1 MRNAAR
7 HLTLGTLLT
16 AIIWSPSLQLIAH
29 GQASTGAPSAAAP
42 GRSDQDLKGAWTA
55 AVASGLPD
63 FVSALKGT
71 PGCLGVEAARTQS
84 GKNVVFAWFE
94 NKQAV
99 LNWYYSDVH
108 QQLIKGFSNGHRR
121 PGGPLADVPAEGP
134 VLAIASITIPTAPAN
149 GDLRAATVQIA
160 IELYTPLPGGIAA
173 GGRFAPSAVKVPGLI
188 EVPRTNSGGHN

>member
-16 AIIWSPSLQLIAH
+16 AIIWSPSLLLVAH
-29 GQASTGAPSAAAP
+29 SQAQTAAPSDAAP
-42 GRSDQDLKGAWTA
+42 GPGNQDLKAAWTA
-55 AVASGLPD
+55 AVARGFPD
-63 FVSALKGT
+63 FVSALKAA

-108 QQLIKGFSNGHRR
+108 
-121 PGGPLADVPAEGP
+121 
-134 VLAIASITIPTAPAN
+134 
-149 GDLRAATVQIA
+149 
-160 IELYTPLPGGIAA
+160 
-173 GGRFAPSAVKVPGLI
+173 
-188 EVPRTNSGGHN
+188 